1 MKLNERYNIMTACG
15 IMTCDGKRYN
25 DEFAIVH
32 NWKED
37 VFNVTHIASGT
48 AIKAYNTLEEC
59 LENVEKDIETASK
72 YLEKNP
78 EHKKRI
84 IKVYNNCLK
93 CKLFTNDYI

>member
-48 AIKAYNTLEEC
+48 AIKSYNTLEEC
-59 LENVEKDIETASK
+59 LENVEKDIEIASK

-84 IKVYNNCLK
+84 IKVYDNCLK